1 MPRENFAK
9 GILQRNHIIKMQLTR
24 MKLREVL
31 AKRISLIGI
40 GVSMLIISGCSRCEE
55 CQYQGSSETICES
68 EFDTPDQYDDAVSD
82 RESQGAQCTS
92 TGGF

>member
-1 MPRENFAK
+1 M
-9 GILQRNHIIKMQLTR
+9 KMQLTL
-24 MKLREVL
+24 MKLQEVL
-31 AKRISLIGI
+31 VKRISLVGIGI
-40 GVSMLIISGCSRCEE
+40 SILVTSGCSRCEE